1 MDRVATSKKR
11 NYDWSSFLNS
21 GDSGG
26 DDSEDGNMGASSS
39 SLSSLSTP
47 PKTKKKKAALAVRR
61 MEWIEQLIPMPAQL
75 SLMEKSAEALAKT
88 YSDNE
93 TLLPELSNME
103 KSDIAGFFKI
113 QVGAFLKG
121 VHLAQMID
129 NEKGLAKLE
138 RNSCDQLFQ
147 KFLINLIHERD
158 RLDQPPP
165 IATRL
170 TNCLR
175 AYKILVD
182 RSLDVQHNVHRLG
195 LTKAFKQDNLITR
208 LDFLMSDYY
217 THLDDRTPYV
227 TGSLPVVYPLPH
239 VLRIDPVATYDKR
252 SRCFPLG
259 ELTLKR
265 MAEMYATCESPSE
278 RMAEFK
284 GLELSHYSEEKR
296 HERLKNMARDRTVGS
311 RHLTMLTSMVR
322 AQFNG
327 APQLVL
333 ITALMAL
340 VEPFYSASRAS
351 LEDASNAPLLRRFR
365 FDIFW
370 FLSCALSTFYACLD
384 LPLACYAMAKKS
396 LPRFVCVGDEMRL
409 AIMYQNI
416 LVMYGHWKPARHLFQ
431 QWFFRMP
438 VSSWMFE
445 ELVLV
450 HVKGVF
456 RSIEELFVEIYITNM
471 IHGHC
476 GRLCDEMYID
486 KAYKTIDR
494 RVSEVQRMAFQVL
507 AKVHVQFRFQS
518 ELQLIVQLCSY
529 YKIMLKKMERDNE
542 NTYANELKHIWQ
554 KMQWERS
561 STTSQHIQP
570 FVRQLPY
577 GIDSTY
583 YWTILIND
591 TVNHNRRQWET
602 AGLLSTSLSL
612 ADALFSLIGCMLHN
626 KRTSFSLPDLIT
638 KAIDQ
643 YERFTNCR
651 HYRIPLLKKL
661 QLVVN
666 DPSNVALPPNDSIV
680 LPYHF
685 RRSVSHI
692 VGCEHPG
699 VPQEKLTAVGM
710 SQEEIKRFSRTAK
723 DSLNNFASLEE
734 WSNDDMFVAYLRQRD
749 EMMPV
754 WMDVGLTSFRY
765 AEHM

>member
-1 MDRVATSKKR
+1 MANSERKKR
-11 NYDWSSFLNS
+11 KYDWSSFLNN
-21 GDSGG
+21 G
-26 DDSEDGNMGASSS
+26 DDDSKDEGMGASSS
-39 SLSSLSTP
+39 SRS
-47 PKTKKKKAALAVRR
+47 PKTKKKKAILSIRG
-61 MEWIEQLIPMPAQL
+61 MEWMEQQVPEPSQL
-75 SLMEKSAEALAKT
+75 SLMERSAEALAKT

-93 TLLPELSNME
+93 TLLAELSNMDKLE
-103 KSDIAGFFKI
+103 IAGFFKI
-113 QVGAFLKG
+113 QVGACLKG
-121 VHLAQMID
+121 VYLAQMID
-129 NEKGLAKLE
+129 KEKGLAKLE
-138 RNSCDQLFQ
+138 KMSCDQLFQ

-158 RLDQPPP
+158 RLDQSPP

-170 TNCLR
+170 NNCLR

-195 LTKAFKQDNLITR
+195 LTKGFKQDNLITR
-208 LDFLMSDYY
+208 LDVLMCDYY
-217 THLDDRTPYV
+217 ADLDNRTPYV
-227 TGSLPVVYPLPH
+227 TGSLPIVYPLPH

-252 SRCFPLG
+252 SHCFPLG
-259 ELTLKR
+259 ELAMKR
-265 MAEMYATCESPSE
+265 MAEMCMSCESATE
-278 RMAEFK
+278 RMAELK
-284 GLELSHYSEEKR
+284 GLELTHYSEER
-296 HERLKNMARDRTVGS
+296 RQERLKNMALEITVGS
-311 RHLTMLTSMVR
+311 RHLTCLNAMAR
-322 AQFNG
+322 AQFNET
-327 APQLVL
+327 PQLVL

-340 VEPFYSASRAS
+340 VEPYYSAGRAS

-396 LPRFVCVGDEMRL
+396 LPRFVCVADQMRL

-416 LVMYGHWKPARHLFQ
+416 LVMYGHWTPARRLFQ

-438 VSSWMFE
+438 VSSWLFE

-456 RSIEELFVEIYITNM
+456 RSIEELFVELYITEM
-471 IHGHC
+471 IHGFC
-476 GRLCDEMYID
+476 GTLCEEMHID
-486 KAYKTIDR
+486 KAVKTIDR
-494 RVSEVQRMAFQVL
+494 RVSEIQRMAFQVL

-518 ELQLIVQLCSY
+518 ELHLIVQVCAY
-529 YKIMLKKMERDNE
+529 YKIMLKKMETGNE
-542 NTYANELKHIWQ
+542 NTYVDELKHIWQ

-577 GIDSTY
+577 SIDSTY
-583 YWTILIND
+583 YWTIVIND
-591 TVNHNRRQWET
+591 TVNHNRRQGET
-602 AGLLSTSLSL
+602 AGLVSTSLSL

-643 YERFTNCR
+643 YERFTNGR

-666 DPSNVALPPNDSIV
+666 DPSDVALPPNESIFM
-680 LPYHF
+680 PYHL
-685 RRSVSHI
+685 RRGGRTVSQI
-692 VGCEHPG
+692 IGCEHPG
-699 VPQEKLTAVGM
+699 VPQEKLTAIGM
-710 SQEEIKRFSRTAK
+710 SRDEIKRFSKTAK
-723 DSLNNFASLEE
+723 DSLNDFANHQE
-734 WSNDDMFVAYLRQRD
+734 WSSSSSNNNDEKFVAYLRQRD

-754 WMDVGLTSFRY
+754 WIDVGLTSFRL
-765 AEHM
+765 ATHM